1 MGAKISAI
9 SYYLPDK
16 TYTNEDFYREF
27 PASKGTSLEKTGIY
41 KRHIIATDETA
52 SDMALKA
59 AERLF
64 SEHQI
69 DPQSIDFLILAC
81 IEPDYYTPPTSA
93 VLHGRLGLKPSCGIM
108 EYNHGCSAYVYGLG
122 MADGVLTRMGARRVL
137 FLTTSSLT
145 HTFHPGD
152 KSSRFVFGDA
162 ATATLLE
169 HSDSEDIGPYEYG
182 TNGSGFKRIIVEDG
196 KARNALTE
204 ASTVETTDDFG
215 NITSR
220 ATFRMDGTGVFLFT
234 MKTVPAMVDALLKK
248 SGLDIEDID
257 YFVFHQPN
265 EFLNEMLRKK
275 IGIPEEKFI
284 HCIRETG
291 NTVQCTIP
299 IALHEMYATGKLKHG
314 TKVVL
319 AGFGVG
325 LSWIS
330 TVVRF

>member
-1 MGAKISAI
+1 MGSKISVI
-9 SYYLPDK
+9 SYYLPEK
-16 TYTNEDFYREF
+16 TFTNEDFYLEF
-27 PASKGTSLEKTGIY
+27 PESKGTSLEKTGIY
-41 KRHIIATDETA
+41 KRHIIAPDETA
-52 SDMALKA
+52 SDMAFKA
-59 AERLF
+59 AEKLF

-93 VLHGRLGLKPSCGIM
+93 VLHGRLGLKPACGIM

-122 MADGVLTRMGARRVL
+122 MADGAITRMGAKRVL

-169 HSDSEDIGPYEYG
+169 DSDTEDIGPYEYG
-182 TNGSGFKRIIVEDG
+182 TNGNGYNRIIVEDG
-196 KARNALTE
+196 HARNAITE
-204 ASTVETTDDFG
+204 ESLMEIKDDFG

-234 MKTVPAMVDALLKK
+234 MKTVPAMIEELLKK
-248 SGLDIEDID
+248 AALKIEDVD

-299 IALHEMYATGKLKHG
+299 IALCEMYAEGKLTRG
-314 TKVVL
+314 TTVVL

-330 TVVRF
+330 TVAKF